1 MEFRTIRQT
10 SHIEGVN
17 RNPGAGEHDKLM
29 AWDNN
34 SQKVKYVLVNGL
46 NANSKTAD
54 GYVAKGDD
62 SSAANYIWKLD
73 ASKNPSWRLE
83 EYLAS
88 ISKVGNSAVFTMNSG
103 STKTLA
109 LGSLAWQDSVTGAV
123 TSVFG
128 RSGDVLA
135 SSGDYTAAKVTN
147 AFDKLND
154 TLDDVSEGDTVKY
167 FTSSYKSQVDANTLA
182 RHVHSNILVLDAISD
197 AGDGVIPTSAQI
209 SEWDTYSTGDAQ
221 NVMDTVDALIQD
233 NAGISWV
240 YDDGLN
246 TLTPTIDLGDFT
258 LDDLP
263 EGAVNKY
270 PKQYVYTITLPSAST
285 VAGRISAAIEGSDYP
300 TGWVLTADDIDIHIT
315 HSMDRRIASVNVFSN
330 SLGVERLLLGNAAY
344 SGLFMPY
351 TITYD
356 EVVIEALATI
366 ETDITIQLIFA

>member
-17 RNPGAGEHDKLM
+17 RNPGIGEHNKLM
-29 AWDNN
+29 AWDND

-46 NANSKTAD
+46 SANSKTTD
-54 GYVAKGDD
+54 GYVIKGDD

-73 ASKNPSWRLE
+73 ASKNPAWRLE
-83 EYLAS
+83 EYLS
-88 ISKVGNSAVFTMNSG
+88 SVTRVENSAVFTMNSG
-103 STKTLA
+103 ATKTLA
-109 LGSLAWQDSVTGAV
+109 LGALAWSDSVAGAV
-123 TSVFG
+123 LSVFG

-135 SSGDYTAAKVTN
+135 ASGDYSADQIDN
-147 AFDKLND
+147 ALDKLND
-154 TLDDVSEGDTVKY
+154 TLDDILEGDTVKY
-167 FTSSYKSQVDANTLA
+167 FTSDYKSQVDANTLA
-182 RHVHSNILVLDAISD
+182 RHSHLNLAVLDLISD
-197 AGDGVIPTSAQI
+197 AGDGIIPTAAQI
-209 SEWDTYSTGDAQ
+209 SEWDTYSAADAQ

-233 NAGISWV
+233 NTGISWV

-263 EGAVNKY
+263 EGLINKY

-285 VAGRISAAIEGSDYP
+285 VAGRISGATVGADYP

-315 HSMDRRIASVNVFSN
+315 HSMDRRIAAINVFSS

-344 SGLFMPY
+344 SGLFMPF
-351 TITYD
+351 TTTHD
-356 EVVIEALATI
+356 EVVIESLATI